1 MNIYVP
7 IGLTELAVSEN
18 DKIAFELEELEATTT
33 RFFGDTDDE
42 RASITSMI
50 SCGTDVNESIN
61 GQAEYVSRRLGRDVL
76 FLCTSQTQRDELI
89 TRLGRQQYSIM
100 AATNALIFTSALKV
114 HLGSQKLK
122 ENLEKGHTN
131 S

>member
-7 IGLTELAVSEN
+7 IGVSEAAMNEN
-18 DKIAFELEELEATTT
+18 DTIAFGLQELDASTT
-33 RFFGDTDDE
+33 RYFGDADSE
-42 RASITSMI
+42 HASITSMI
-50 SCGTDVNESIN
+50 SSGTDLNEIIT
-61 GQAEYVSRRLGRDVL
+61 GQAEYVSRHLGRDVL
-76 FLCTSQTQRDELI
+76 FLCTSQSQRDELI
-89 TRLGRQQYSIM
+89 TRLGRQHYSIM
-100 AATNALIFTSALKV
+100 AATTALIFTSALKV